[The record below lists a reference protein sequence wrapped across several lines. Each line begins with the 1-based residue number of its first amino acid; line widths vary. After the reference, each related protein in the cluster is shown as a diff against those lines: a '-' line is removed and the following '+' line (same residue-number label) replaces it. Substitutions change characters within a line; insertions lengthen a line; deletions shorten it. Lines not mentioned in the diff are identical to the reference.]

1 MGSLFAEKNYTLLY
15 NIIIRLNVKGWEA
28 KMTIVPNYFVDF
40 SSAAEDMARQDLSF
54 SKQLEA
60 ELLADETLREGLGP
74 LDFSE
79 IQMLS
84 DPAMNLISDGVEDHF
99 RLDHRS

>member
-1 MGSLFAEKNYTLLY
+1 MFCHL
-15 NIIIRLNVKGWEA
+15 
-28 KMTIVPNYFVDF
+28 DF
-40 SSAAEDMARQDLSF
+40 SSGGEDFSRQDLAL

-74 LDFSE
+74 LDFTE

-84 DPAMNLISDGVEDHF
+84 DPTMSLISDGVEDHF